1 MHSSETKIGIMKTQA
16 NLSITQKLRNH
27 SHLNSSREIGETI
40 MEYIVVHCR
49 SGNLKPKKTIKELV
63 KIEIKIE

>member
-1 MHSSETKIGIMKTQA
+1 
-16 NLSITQKLRNH
+16 
-27 SHLNSSREIGETI
+27 

-63 KIEIKIE
+63 KIEIKIEQKNVDYGRLIQCELWSTIKNVSQKSDLKKSLQKLR